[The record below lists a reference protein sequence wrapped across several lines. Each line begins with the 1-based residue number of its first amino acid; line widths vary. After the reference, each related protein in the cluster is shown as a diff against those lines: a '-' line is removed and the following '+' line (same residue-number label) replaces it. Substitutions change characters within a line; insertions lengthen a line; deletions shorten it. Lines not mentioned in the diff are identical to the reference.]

1 MFVVIVGFELKAS
14 GFETLTRRSQLIAHS
29 FLLSQFASV
38 LTLNDQFITSFSSCS
53 CFQTS

>member
-29 FLLSQFASV
+29 FLYLAS
-38 LTLNDQFITSFSSCS
+38 LLPFLR
-53 CFQTS
+53 